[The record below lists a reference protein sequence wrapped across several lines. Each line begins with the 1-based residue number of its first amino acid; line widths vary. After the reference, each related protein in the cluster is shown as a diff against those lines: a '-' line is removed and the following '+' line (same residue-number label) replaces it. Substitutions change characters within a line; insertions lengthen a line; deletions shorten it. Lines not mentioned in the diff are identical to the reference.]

1 MPGLQLTDTSV
12 ESEERFRALAEAAW
26 EGIAFSR
33 NGVIIDVNPQLAD
46 IFGYPRQELIGKPIL
61 DLVAPASQA
70 AVLHAIRVASPDAHE
85 YEAIRKDGTTICVEV
100 RGQAVR
106 YRGQVV
112 RMAAIRDI
120 TERTRAAER
129 RRALVAGTAGVSGQH
144 FFRSLV
150 KHLARALDAKCAYVG
165 EILPSDPGR
174 IRSLSAWAGDAYAP
188 PFECAIAGS
197 PSGEVLAHG
206 LRCYGDG
213 VLELFPN
220 DATIRDL
227 GVTSYAGLPLYDTTG
242 AILGV
247 LAVAHDAPLRL
258 DDNLVSTL
266 RIFAARAGVELERI
280 RAEEHQRQAEAE
292 VHALEAQL
300 RHSQKLEA
308 VGQLA
313 GGIAHDFNNLLTVI
327 NGYCERLLL
336 AVEDQTE
343 IKADLDLIHKAG
355 QRAAGLTRQLLA
367 FSRRQVLQPRVI
379 DLNAI
384 VADIQRILA
393 RVIGEQNTVITSLD
407 RALGAAEADPGQIE
421 QVIMNLAI
429 NARDAMPE
437 GGTITIQ
444 TGNLTV
450 LEGDNSPFHL
460 RPGQY
465 VMLAIRDT
473 GHGMDAHTASRIF
486 EPFFTTKEAGKGTGL
501 GLSTVYGIVAQ
512 SGGDI
517 AVDSAPG
524 AGTTMRVFLPRVAPR
539 AASAPATQ
547 PGPPPGGHETV
558 MLVEDE
564 AFVRELVREFL
575 QASGYQVIEAS
586 SAEDALRLAADRAT
600 PAIDLLVTDVVLPGL
615 NGVRLAERLKAQLPG
630 LEALYISGYPGD
642 AMVRSGVFDPGP
654 AFLAKPFTRHVLTQ
668 KVREILNARSA
679 GDGPA
684 GQRAASPQ

>member
-1 MPGLQLTDTSV
+1 MPGLQVTDSSI

-33 NGVIIDVNPQLAD
+33 QGVIIDANPQLAQ
-46 IFGYPRQELIGKPIL
+46 ILGYDRRELIGKAVL
-61 DLVAPASQA
+61 DLVAIGSHATVLRA
-70 AVLHAIRVASPDAHE
+70 ARLADSEAHE
-85 YEAIRKDGTTICVEV
+85 FQALRKDGSIITVEV
-100 RGQAVR
+100 RAQSVR
-106 YRGQVV
+106 YRGQLV
-112 RMAAIRDI
+112 RMSAIRDI
-120 TERTRAAER
+120 TERTRATER
-129 RRALVAGTAGVSGQH
+129 RRALVAGTAGVLGQH

-150 KHLARALDAKCAYVG
+150 KHLARALGAKSAFVG
-165 EILPSDPGR
+165 EVLPSDPAR
-174 IRSLSAWAGDAYAP
+174 IRSLSAWVNDSYAP
-188 PFECAIAGS
+188 PFEFEVAGT

-206 LRCYGDG
+206 LRVYDEGLLDR
-213 VLELFPN
+213 FPA
-220 DATIRDL
+220 DVTMRDL
-227 GVTSYAGLPLYDTTG
+227 GVSSYAGIPLYDTAG
-242 AILGV
+242 AALGV
-247 LAVAHDAPLRL
+247 LAVAHDGVLVL

-280 RAEEHQRQAEAE
+280 RVEEQRRQAEAE
-292 VHALEAQL
+292 VIALEAQL

-336 AVEDQTE
+336 AVDESAET
-343 IKADLDLIHKAG
+343 KADLELIHKAG

-384 VADIQRILA
+384 VNDIQRILA
-393 RVIGEQNTVITSLD
+393 RVIGEQNTILTALD
-407 RALGAAEADPGQIE
+407 PSLGAAEADPGQIE
-421 QVIMNLAI
+421 QVVMNLAI
-429 NARDAMPE
+429 NARDAMPD

-450 LEGDNSPFHL
+450 LEGESAPFHL
-460 RPGQY
+460 RPGEY
-465 VMLAIRDT
+465 VMLALRDT

-517 AVDSAPG
+517 DVESAVG
-524 AGTTMRVFLPRVAPR
+524 EGTTMRVFLPRVAQSV
-539 AASAPATQ
+539 ANTPATV
-547 PGPPPGGHETV
+547 PVPTPSGHETV
-558 MLVEDE
+558 LLVEDE
-564 AFVRELVREFL
+564 AFVRDLVREFL
-575 QASGYQVIEAS
+575 QTSGYRVLEAS
-586 SAEDALRLAADRAT
+586 CAEEALRLVGDRAT
-600 PAIDLLVTDVVLPGL
+600 QPIDLLVTDVVLPGL
-615 NGVRLAERLKAQLPG
+615 NGVRLAERLKAQVPG

-642 AMVRSGVFDPGP
+642 AMFRGDVFDPGP

-668 KVREILNARSA
+668 KVREILNARL
-679 GDGPA
+679 P
-684 GQRAASPQ
+684 RTTASQ

>member
-1 MPGLQLTDTSV
+1 M

-26 EGIAFSR
+26 EGILFSR
-33 NGVIIDVNPQLAD
+33 NGVIVDANPQLAE
-46 IFGYPRQELIGKPIL
+46 ILGYECPDLIGRPML
-61 DLVAPASQA
+61 DLVAPASQP
-70 AVLHAIRVASPDAHE
+70 AVLRAARLAITDAQD
-85 YEAIRKDGTTICVEV
+85 YQAVKKDGTIITVEV
-100 RGQAVR
+100 RARTVR
-106 YRGQVV
+106 YRGEFT
-112 RMAAIRDI
+112 RMAAVRDI
-120 TERTRAAER
+120 TERTRANER

-150 KHLARALDAKCAYVG
+150 KHLARALEARGAYVA

-174 IRSLSAWAGDAYAP
+174 IRSLSAWVGDAYVPA
-188 PFECAIAGS
+188 FECEIAGS

-206 LRCYGDG
+206 LRVYQDG
-213 VLELFPN
+213 VLDLFPN
-220 DATIRDL
+220 DATVDRL
-227 GVTSYAGLPLYDTTG
+227 GVTSYAGIPLYDTAG
-242 AILGV
+242 AALGV

-280 RAEEHQRQAEAE
+280 RAEEQRRQAEAE
-292 VHALEAQL
+292 VLALEAQL

-336 AVEDQTE
+336 TVDDSTGLRP
-343 IKADLDLIHKAG
+343 DLDLIHKAG

-393 RVIGEQNTVITSLD
+393 RVIGEQNAVVTALD
-407 RALGAAEADPGQIE
+407 PGLGAVEADPGQIE
-421 QVIMNLAI
+421 QVVMNLAI
-429 NARDAMPE
+429 NARDAMPD

-444 TGNLTV
+444 TGNLAV
-450 LEGDNSPFHL
+450 LEGDPSPFHL
-460 RPGQY
+460 QPGQY
-465 VMLAIRDT
+465 VMLAIGDT
-473 GHGMDAHTASRIF
+473 GHGMDADTASRIF
-486 EPFFTTKEAGKGTGL
+486 EPFFTTKDAGKGTGL

-517 AVDSAPG
+517 AVESAVG
-524 AGTTMRVFLPRVAPR
+524 AGTTMRVFLPRVAMR
-539 AASAPATQ
+539 AASVPAAAPA
-547 PGPPPGGHETV
+547 PPPGGHETV
-558 MLVEDE
+558 LLVEDE

-575 QASGYQVIEAS
+575 QASGYTVIEAA
-586 SAEDALRLAADRAT
+586 SAEDALRIAGDRQT
-600 PAIDLLVTDVVLPGL
+600 PIDLLVTDVVLPGL
-615 NGVRLAERLKAQLPG
+615 NGVRLAERLKAQRPG
-630 LEALYISGYPGD
+630 IEALYISGYPGD
-642 AMVRSGVFDPGP
+642 AMFRGDVFDPGP

-668 KVREILNARSA
+668 KVREILNAREGGDSA
-679 GDGPA
+679 RLSA
-684 GQRAASPQ
+684 VPQ

>member
-1 MPGLQLTDTSV
+1 MPGLQHTDSSL
-12 ESEERFRALAEAAW
+12 ESEERFRALAQAAW

-33 NGVIIDVNPQLAD
+33 SGVIIDANPQLAE
-46 IFGYPRQELIGKPIL
+46 ILGYTRAELIGKQVL
-61 DLVAPASQA
+61 DLVAPGSHATVLRA
-70 AVLHAIRVASPDAHE
+70 ARLATSDAHE
-85 YEAIRKDGTTICVEV
+85 HQALKKDGTIITVEV
-100 RGQAVR
+100 RAQTVR
-106 YRGQVV
+106 YRGELV

-120 TERTRAAER
+120 SERTRANER

-150 KHLARALDAKCAYVG
+150 KHLARALEAKCAFVG
-165 EILPSDPGR
+165 EVVAADPAR
-174 IRSLSAWAGDAYAP
+174 VRSLSAWVSDTYVPSLDFAVAGT
-188 PFECAIAGS
+188 

-206 LRCYGDG
+206 LRVYDED
-213 VLELFPN
+213 VQDLFPD
-220 DATIRDL
+220 DAILRGL
-227 GVTSYAGLPLYDTTG
+227 GAVGYAGIPLYDTAG
-242 AILGV
+242 ATLGV

-280 RAEEHQRQAEAE
+280 RAEEQRRHAEAE
-292 VHALEAQL
+292 VLALEAQL

-327 NGYCERLLL
+327 NGYCERLLVSGHE
-336 AVEDQTE
+336 ADG
-343 IKADLDLIHKAG
+343 IKSDLELIHKAG

-393 RVIGEQNTVITSLD
+393 RVIGEQNTVVTALD
-407 RALGAAEADPGQIE
+407 PALGSAEADPGQIE

-429 NARDAMPE
+429 NARDAMAD
-437 GGTITIQ
+437 GGIITIQ
-444 TGNLTV
+444 TGNV
-450 LEGDNSPFHL
+450 AVAEGEASPFHL

-473 GHGMDAHTASRIF
+473 GHGMDAETASRIF
-486 EPFFTTKEAGKGTGL
+486 EPFFTTKDAGKGTGL

-517 AVDSAPG
+517 AVESAVG
-524 AGTTMRVFLPRVAPR
+524 EGTTMRVFLPRVARP
-539 AASAPATQ
+539 ATTAPAAAMA
-547 PGPPPGGHETV
+547 PPPSGHETV
-558 MLVEDE
+558 LLVEDE

-575 QASGYQVIEAS
+575 QTSGYQVIEAS
-586 SAEDALRLAADRAT
+586 CAEDALRMVSDRAT
-600 PAIDLLVTDVVLPGL
+600 PSIDLLVTDVVLPGL
-615 NGVRLAERLKAQLPG
+615 NGVRLAERLKAQVPG

-642 AMVRSGVFDPGP
+642 AMFRGDVFDPGP

-668 KVREILNARSA
+668 KVREILNAR
-679 GDGPA
+679 PA
-684 GQRAASPQ
+684 LDPVHEPRLAPAQ